1 MKKIAIVVTALL
13 IGTATLTAQ
22 EKKMVKKMTTE
33 AKVDAVDAK
42 KQKLEKNVKV
52 GVDESKKVGAKLKSD
67 VAKKEKQVKKKVTKG
82 EKKVMKK
89 VDNQ

>member
-1 MKKIAIVVTALL
+1 MKKIAIVVTELL